1 MGEPIKIPARRI
13 HGTTSDSIS
22 RCLELAGFIVDTV
35 VIYLPHK
42 RENGVFWI
50 ALVKDTNKEPL
61 AIHGR
66 DVGSKCV
73 RHGMVLTPHDGNL
86 WHANPNPHKPVR
98 EPVNEPEPNS
108 LRWEAE
114 PLCERLQRILGVLLA
129 NECITKTMAD
139 IVQQRIDKK
148 RRSYR

>member
-13 HGTTSDSIS
+13 HGTTNDSIS
-22 RCLELAGFIVDTV
+22 RCLESAGFVIDTV
-35 VIYLPHK
+35 VVYLPHK
-42 RENGVFWI
+42 RESGVCWI
-50 ALVKDTNKEPL
+50 ALVKDINRNPL

-66 DVGSKCV
+66 DVATKCV
-73 RHGMVLTPHDGNL
+73 RHGMVLTHHEGNL
-86 WHANPNPHKPVR
+86 WHAHANRNKPAR

-108 LRWEAE
+108 LKWEAE

-129 NECITKTMAD
+129 NECITRSMAD
-139 IVQQRIDKK
+139 AIQQRIDKK